1 MYYGTLIDV
10 SVCLC
15 VYLCWSVHNA
25 FFLTHTLCT
34 DSHIQLFIAFLIS
47 KTSTNMSSAACRA
60 NKATM
65 AELKLRRLLEHN
77 HRLREE
83 LARPR
88 VMVSIASLK

>member
-1 MYYGTLIDV
+1 
-10 SVCLC
+10 
-15 VYLCWSVHNA
+15 
-25 FFLTHTLCT
+25 
-34 DSHIQLFIAFLIS
+34 
-47 KTSTNMSSAACRA
+47 MSSAAARA

-65 AELKLRRLLEHN
+65 AEIKLRRLMEHN